1 MTTILSTR
9 WMRWRKE
16 WKSLLCWLLLPIVVT
31 VLLMKSV
38 GVWQEEMT
46 VPIGLVVGEQTE
58 LVQQLVADIENVDLL
73 HIYYLELH
81 DALHKLEQHELD
93 SVFVIREGYADNILG
108 GRRNQLIE
116 AYSSNRSYAYQTVV
130 ETITSFAQ
138 QDAARSKAAFVVK
151 QLFKDANMEDEW
163 NYLEIIE
170 SGRERQQNEA
180 LLKSTFSYLDTDS
193 EGAEQPLSIVSV
205 WGVWSLFV
213 IMTVFFL
220 FDWVVKENRPVIRSR
235 WQFTTL
241 SFEQYAWGTFLLYTL
256 LLVVM
261 DLFAAVIFSTLFDEK
276 NAIVSLVTFRLT
288 INLLAFLLANV
299 FKQLFMYYV
308 SGVAIA
314 LLLAV
319 VGGAI
324 VPLEG
329 LTRKWPWLEAAS
341 PVHAL
346 LDGTIP
352 VIWLTALVVL
362 CIVWVWKG
370 EKTVCLRCLDFRKS
384 IRTKRLSRTCL
395 FK

>member
-1 MTTILSTR
+1 MTPIMSTR
-9 WMRWRKE
+9 WMRWRQE
-16 WKSLLCWLLLPIVVT
+16 WKSLVCWLLLPIVMT

-46 VPIGLVVGEQTE
+46 VPIALVVEEQTE
-58 LVQQLVADIENVDLL
+58 LVQQLVADIERVDLL
-73 HIYYLELH
+73 HIYYLELD

-93 SVFVIREGYADNILG
+93 SVFVIREGYEDNILA

-151 QLFKDANMEDEW
+151 QLFKDANMEDQW
-163 NYLEIIE
+163 DYAEIVD

-180 LLKSTFSYLDTDS
+180 LLKSTFSYFDKNS
-193 EGAEQPLSIVSV
+193 ETAEQSLSIVSV
-205 WGVWSLFV
+205 WGVWSFFSM
-213 IMTVFFL
+213 MTVFFL
-220 FDWVVKENRPVIRSR
+220 FDWVVKENRPAMRSR

-241 SFEQYAWGTFLLYTL
+241 SFGQYAMGTFLLYTL
-256 LLVVM
+256 LLVAI
-261 DLFAAVIFSTLFDEK
+261 DLLAAGIFLNLFDEK
-276 NAIVSLVTFRLT
+276 TAIVSLVTFRLT
-288 INLLAFLLANV
+288 INLLAFLVASV

-329 LTRKWPWLEAAS
+329 LTQKWPWLESVS

-352 VIWLTALVVL
+352 VVWLTALVSLSVL
-362 CIVWVWKG
+362 WVWKG
-370 EKTVCLRCLDFRKS
+370 AKS
-384 IRTKRLSRTCL
+384 YA
-395 FK
+395 